1 MNNNNPKLRIEELK
15 TIINKAN
22 YEYYTLDNP
31 TISDYEYDMYMSE
44 LIELEG
50 LYPELK
56 TVDSPTNRV
65 GGEVLDKFQKV
76 THKKEMKSLSDI
88 FSYDEVISYLEGIKK
103 ITGKEL
109 YSAELKIDGLA
120 LSLIY
125 EKGILVQ
132 ASTRGDG
139 LIGEDITNNVRT
151 ISSVP
156 LKLKEDLDIEVRG
169 EIYLSKKR
177 FLKINEQREKNG
189 EELFKNERNCAA
201 GTIRQLDP
209 EIVRKRGLDT
219 FIYYIEE
226 PEKYG
231 LKTQT
236 QALEY
241 LRYLGFQVN
250 KESASIKNS
259 MELLDYISSIDDKRM
274 DFDYPIDGVVL
285 KYEEFDKYD
294 LIGETVKYPKWA
306 VAYKFAPLEVK
317 TKVLSIDFQVGRT
330 GVITPVANL
339 TPVLISGSTVS
350 RATLNNEDY
359 IIEKDIRI
367 GDSVYV
373 RKAAEIIPEV
383 VRVEMN
389 DRTDDIIPFKMID
402 NCPICNSRLI
412 RRLGE
417 ADYYCT
423 NDECPSR
430 IVNQIIHFASRDAYD
445 ITGLGDKIAEFLYQ
459 EGFVTKISDIF
470 SLSNYAQILLTKEG
484 FKEKKV
490 MGLIYSIE
498 NSKTNNLDKLIFG
511 LGIKNVG
518 KKVARILC
526 EKYPSMDELINAKEE
541 DISLIPDIGEVIAKN
556 VVEYF
561 KNEKNLEQI
570 EILKNKGLNM
580 VYTSS
585 KKDESSIFSGKTVV
599 LTGTLLNYSRDEASK
614 IIEDLGGKTS
624 SSVSKKTDY
633 VLYGENAGSKLTKAQ
648 ELGIKLITEEEFN
661 EMIKAE

>member
-1 MNNNNPKLRIEELK
+1 MNAKDRIEELK
-15 TIINKAN
+15 SLINKAN

-31 TISDYEYDMYMSE
+31 TISDYDYDMMMEE
-44 LIELEG
+44 LIKLEVE
-50 LYPELK
+50 YPEYK
-56 TVDSPTNRV
+56 TIDSPTNRV
-65 GGEVLDKFQKV
+65 GGEVLDKFEKV
-76 THKKEMKSLSDI
+76 THSREMKSLSDI
-88 FSYDEVISYLEGIKK
+88 FSYDEVINYLNGIKK
-103 ITGKEL
+103 ITSKEE

-120 LSLIY
+120 VSLIY
-125 EKGILVQ
+125 ENGILVQ

-139 LIGEDITNNVRT
+139 LVGEDITNNVRT

-156 LKLKEDLDIEVRG
+156 LRLKEDLDIEVRG

-177 FLKINEQREKNG
+177 FEKINEIRKANG

-226 PEKYG
+226 PTKYN

-236 QALEY
+236 EALEF
-241 LRYLGFQVN
+241 LRYLGFSVN
-250 KESASIKNS
+250 KESKHIKNS
-259 MELLDYISSIDDKRM
+259 MELLDYISEIDEKRL

-285 KYEEFDKYD
+285 KYEEFDKYP

-339 TPVLISGSTVS
+339 TPVLISGSTVA

-359 IIEKDIRI
+359 IVDKDIRI
-367 GDSVYV
+367 GDYVYV

-383 VRVEMN
+383 VRVIKEE
-389 DRTDDIIPFKMID
+389 RTQGLEPFKMID
-402 NCPICNSRLI
+402 NCPKCGSRLL

-417 ADYYCT
+417 ADYYCL
-423 NDECPSR
+423 NDDCPSR
-430 IVNQIIHFASRDAYD
+430 VVNQIIHFASRDAYD

-459 EGFVTKISDIF
+459 EGFVNKISDIF
-470 SLSNYAQILLTKEG
+470 SLEKYAQILLTKEG

-498 NSKTNNLDKLIFG
+498 NSKNNNLDRLIYG

-526 EKYPSMDELINAKEE
+526 EKYPSMDELINSKEE
-541 DISLIPDIGEVIAKN
+541 DISLIPDIGDVIAKN
-556 VVEYF
+556 VRDYF
-561 KNEKNLEQI
+561 DNPKNIKEI
-570 EILKNKGLNM
+570 DILKEKGLNM
-580 VYTSS
+580 IYTSS
-585 KKDESSIFSGKTVV
+585 KKDTESVFSGKTVV
-599 LTGTLLNYSRDEASK
+599 LTGTLSKYSRDEASK

-633 VLYGENAGSKLTKAQ
+633 VLYGESAGSKLTKAQ
-648 ELGIKLITEEEFN
+648 ELGIKLITEDEFI
-661 EMIKAE
+661 EMIKEE